1 MTKKHKSIS
10 YAKWGYIFIAPFFI
24 VYIIFQLIPLI
35 STFYYSFF
43 DYYRVQLNVIGP
55 NFVGFKNYA
64 SLLGPDA
71 NGKIGF
77 LTYFG
82 NTMIM
87 WVIGAVPQLVF
98 SLLLSV
104 IYTSTRLKIKG
115 QRFFKTVMY
124 MPNLIMA
131 SAYSLLFF
139 TLLSNVGPINQI
151 IQSMT
156 GSTFDFLGQVWPARS
171 VIAFINFLMWFGN
184 TTILLM
190 AGIMGIDQSLFEA
203 ASIDGASAGQVF
215 FKITL
220 PLLMPIMVY
229 VAITS
234 LIGGLQMY
242 DVPQIMTSGNGSPNR
257 STMTLIMYLNNYFGP
272 SKNYGMAGALS
283 VIIFFITAILSI
295 IVFKT
300 MNSPDKGK
308 KKAKKARG

>member
-1 MTKKHKSIS
+1 MTKKRKSIS
-10 YAKWGYIFIAPFFI
+10 YAKWGYLFIAPFFV
-24 VYIIFQLIPLI
+24 VYIVFQLIPLL
-35 STFYYSFF
+35 STFYYSLF
-43 DYYRVQLNVIGP
+43 DYYRSGLKVIGP
-55 NFVGFKNYA
+55 DFVGLKNYVT
-64 SLLGPDA
+64 LFTPDN
-71 NGKIGF
+71 NGRVGF
-77 LTYFG
+77 VTYFG

-87 WVIGAVPQLVF
+87 WIIGAVPQLVF
-98 SLLLSV
+98 SLVLSV
-104 IYTSTRLKIKG
+104 IYTSYRLKIKG

-139 TLLSNVGPINQI
+139 TLLSTVGPINQI

-156 GSTFDFLGQVWPARS
+156 GSTFDFLGQVWPART

-190 AGIMGIDQSLFEA
+190 AGIMGIDQSIFEA

-215 FKITL
+215 FRITL
-220 PLLMPIMVY
+220 PLLMPIMIY

-242 DVPQIMTSGNGSPNR
+242 DVPQIMTSGNGNPNR
-257 STMTLIMYLNNYFGP
+257 STMTLIMCLNNYFGT

-283 VIIFFITAILSI
+283 VIIFAITAILSF

-308 KKAKKARG
+308 KKSKKARG

>member
-24 VYIIFQLIPLI
+24 VYIIFQLIPLL

-43 DYYRVQLNVIGP
+43 DYYRQQLNVIGP

-64 SLLGPDA
+64 ALLGPDA

-139 TLLSNVGPINQI
+139 SLLSTVGPINQLL
-151 IQSMT
+151 QST
-156 GSTFDFLGQVWPARS
+156 IGTTVDFLGQVWPARS
-171 VIAFINFLMWFGN
+171 VIAFINFIMWFGN

-203 ASIDGASAGQVF
+203 AAIDGASAGQVF

-283 VIIFFITAILSI
+283 VIIFFITAILSF